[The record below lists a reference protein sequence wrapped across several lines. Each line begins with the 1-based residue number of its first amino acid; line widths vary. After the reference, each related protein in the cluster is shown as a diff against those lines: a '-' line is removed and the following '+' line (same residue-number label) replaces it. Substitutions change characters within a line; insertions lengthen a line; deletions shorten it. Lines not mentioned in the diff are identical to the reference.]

1 MDKRLAEA
9 LRVRCLTDKVIMS
22 NEFQLIRDPRDHFNG
37 INISSEM
44 SLIIKEAGRLCE
56 HYASD
61 AFYDLRRMHDDLM
74 GAESVLFKQDEY
86 LWVIGI
92 RETGCDGPEF
102 LRNRLESQTAEREY
116 RKIYV
121 LRVWRTEPNW
131 FRKSLIE
138 VDRYMLQQEFD
149 RLDEK
154 EETNNG

>member
-9 LRVRCLTDKVIMS
+9 LRVRCLTDKVIMD

-37 INISSEM
+37 INLSSEM
-44 SLIIKEAGRLCE
+44 SFIIREAGRLCD

-61 AFYDLRRMHDDLM
+61 AFYDLRLMHDDLM
-74 GAESVLFKQDEY
+74 GTNSVLFTEDEY

-92 RETGCDGPEF
+92 RDMGCDGPEF
-102 LRNRLESQTAEREY
+102 LYNRLDTETAEREY

-131 FRKSLIE
+131 FRKVLVE
-138 VDRYMLQQEFD
+138 VDRYMLQREFN
-149 RLDEK
+149 RLEEK

>member
-37 INISSEM
+37 INLSSEM
-44 SLIIKEAGRLCE
+44 SFIIREAGRLCD

-74 GAESVLFKQDEY
+74 GTNSVLFTRDEY

-92 RETGCDGPEF
+92 RDMGCDGPEF
-102 LRNRLESQTAEREY
+102 LYNRLDAQTAEREY

-121 LRVWRTEPNW
+121 LRVWRTETNW
-131 FRKSLIE
+131 FRKVMIE
-138 VDRYMLQQEFD
+138 VDRSMLQSEFN